1 MDGVDSASRLSMEQ
15 PARENCHISDE
26 LKSGK
31 CILFRCCSLVNNI
44 SYLLVRVSWVKIS
57 QWRQGF
63 GVSAKYTGI
72 SSFDEK

>member
-44 SYLLVRVSWVKIS
+44 SYLLVRVSWVKT
-57 QWRQGF
+57 RMKH